1 MLAPIEPPK
10 ANPENL
16 LGLMRDA
23 YAAKVVIP
31 EFQRSFVW
39 GREDIEEVLV
49 SVLQGY
55 FIGTFLML
63 DTVPEKPMFPFRP
76 VEGLEE
82 INPDARPKN
91 HPTVRLALD
100 GQQRITSLFYA
111 FYEPPVPLKYS
122 RYPYRFF
129 FRLDLALDA
138 NPDDAVYGISL
149 NDRRGMSDMQK
160 RVELDQAVPFSL
172 FLDSS
177 RFYKWFYQA
186 QKFLTTDRD
195 KQLIES
201 YYDRLQKFMVPVVAL
216 SPETGKDNIVN
227 IFERINRTGVTL
239 SLFDLAVARLYLKGV
254 LLRDLWE
261 KLAAEHKAI
270 AEIIKP
276 EFVLKIITLAL
287 GKEPRKATLLD
298 VIDELDEHS
307 FEQQWEVACE
317 YLVKAHTRISK
328 PMGGYGAYDPGW
340 IPYSTMIVPL
350 AALLRAVEER
360 KGGEAFYRMVD
371 KWYWS
376 TVFTQRYD
384 SAVDTKSH
392 SDLKEMCQAFEDGTP
407 IPGLQGLAVDGIALN
422 TDEKRSAIYRG
433 LMCLVVTRGANDFL
447 TGQAANLGECED
459 DHIFPRAKFGKH
471 PSINSILNRTLI
483 TPESN
488 KVKSDKKPSEF
499 LPLFLE
505 KHAQVDA
512 NLRKTLESH
521 FINDEAIEAM
531 KRDDM
536 DGFLKAREREFA
548 THLGSIL
555 SQ

>member
-1 MLAPIEPPK
+1 
-10 ANPENL
+10 
-16 LGLMRDA
+16 
-23 YAAKVVIP
+23 
-31 EFQRSFVW
+31 
-39 GREDIEEVLV
+39 
-49 SVLQGY
+49 
-55 FIGTFLML
+55 
-63 DTVPEKPMFPFRP
+63 
-76 VEGLEE
+76 
-82 INPDARPKN
+82 
-91 HPTVRLALD
+91 
-100 GQQRITSLFYA
+100 
-111 FYEPPVPLKYS
+111 
-122 RYPYRFF
+122 
-129 FRLDLALDA
+129 
-138 NPDDAVYGISL
+138 
-149 NDRRGMSDMQK
+149 
-160 RVELDQAVPFSL
+160 
-172 FLDSS
+172 
-177 RFYKWFYQA
+177 
-186 QKFLTTDRD
+186 
-195 KQLIES
+195 LIES

-254 LLRDLWE
+254 YLRDLWE
-261 KLAAEHKAI
+261 KLEKEHKTI

-276 EFVLKIITLAL
+276 EFVLKIIALAL

-298 VIDELDEHS
+298 VIDELDKRS
-307 FEQQWEVACE
+307 FEEHWETACE
-317 YLVKAHTRISK
+317 YLVKAHNRISK

-340 IPYSTMIVPL
+340 IPYSTMTVPL

-376 TVFTQRYD
+376 TVFSQRYD

-407 IPGLQGLAVDGIALN
+407 IPGLQGLAVDSIGLN

-433 LMCLVVTRGANDFL
+433 LMCLVVSRGAKDFL
-447 TGQAANLGECED
+447 KGQAANLGECED

-471 PSINSILNRTLI
+471 PNINSILNRTLI

-499 LPLFLE
+499 LLLFLE

-536 DGFLKAREREFA
+536 DSFLKAREREFA